1 LSAAEWIRQRLKETV
16 REVYIPSGDAVPS
29 IPDGGLSRKGLVR
42 LDANENLL
50 FPHSLLSAVLREVVD
65 EVDVR
70 TYPRLEE
77 ERLNE
82 AIADYLNFPTNQI
95 VVSNGSD
102 PLIESCVKAFLKG
115 DEEAISI
122 SPTFAMYKI
131 ITRNHGFD
139 YVEVP
144 LNEDFSLNVDVFFSE
159 VKANTVLCFLNS
171 PNNPTGNQF
180 PLANVK
186 KIVEAFKGF
195 VVIDEAYVDFAP
207 YSVLDLIEKSEN
219 LIVLR
224 TFSKAFGL
232 AGLRIGYS
240 LSNSGVTDALK
251 RIQLPFNVNK
261 VSLAMARKVLEQREV
276 IADVVTLVKTER
288 SKLFKRMN
296 RISGV
301 TAYNSDANFILFKTE
316 KDPDKIYHGLQKKGL
331 LIRRFKSIL
340 GRGVFLRV
348 TVGLPE
354 MNTNFTDSL
363 RELCGE

>member
-1 LSAAEWIRQRLKETV
+1 LSTAEWIRQRLKETV
-16 REVYIPSGDAVPS
+16 REVYVPSGDAVPAM
-29 IPDGGLSRKGLVR
+29 PAGGLNSKDLVR

-50 FPHSLLSAVLREVVD
+50 FPRPLVSAVLREVVD

-82 AIADYLNFPTNQI
+82 AIADYLNFPSTQI

-102 PLIESCVKAFLKG
+102 PLIESCVKAFLRG

-144 LNEDFSLNVDVFFSE
+144 LNEDFSLNVDVFLSK

-180 PLANVK
+180 PLADVK
-186 KIVEAFKGF
+186 KIIEAFNGF

-232 AGLRIGYS
+232 AGLRIGCS
-240 LSNSGVTDALK
+240 LSNSEVTDALK
-251 RIQLPFNVNK
+251 RVQLPFNVNK
-261 VSLAMARKVLEQREV
+261 VSLATARKILEHREV
-276 IADVVTLVKTER
+276 IADVVSLVKSER
-288 SKLFKRMN
+288 GRLFRRMAK
-296 RISGV
+296 ISGV
-301 TAYNSDANFILFKTE
+301 TPFKSDANFIFFKTE
-316 KDPDKIYHGLQKKGL
+316 KDPEKIYYGLQKKGL

-340 GRGVFLRV
+340 ERGEFLRV

-354 MNTNFTDSL
+354 MNASFTDSL
-363 RELCGE
+363 KELYEA

>member
-1 LSAAEWIRQRLKETV
+1 LKETA
-16 REVYIPSGDAVPS
+16 REVYVPSGDAVPT
-29 IPDGGLSRKGLVR
+29 IPAGGLNRKDLVR

-50 FPHSLLSAVLREVVD
+50 FPHSLLSGVLKDVAD

-77 ERLNE
+77 KRLNE
-82 AIADYLNFPTNQI
+82 AIADYLNFSSNQI

-102 PLIESCVKAFLKG
+102 PLIESCVRAFLKG
-115 DEEAISI
+115 DEGAISI

-144 LNEDFSLNVDVFFSE
+144 LNEDFSLNVDVFLSK

-180 PLANVK
+180 PLADIK
-186 KIVEAFKGF
+186 KIVETFRGF

-207 YSVLDLIEKSEN
+207 YSILDLIEKSET

-240 LSNSGVTDALK
+240 LSNSDVTDALK
-251 RIQLPFNVNK
+251 RVQLPFNVNK
-261 VSLAMARKVLEQREV
+261 VSLIMARKILEQREV
-276 IADVVTLVKTER
+276 IADVVSLVKSER
-288 SKLFKRMN
+288 DTLFRHME

-301 TAYNSDANFILFKTE
+301 TVFNSDANFIFFKTE
-316 KDPDKIYHGLQKKGL
+316 KDSDKIYDGLQKKGL
-331 LIRRFKSIL
+331 LIRRFKRIL
-340 GRGVFLRV
+340 ERGGFLRV

-354 MNTNFTDSL
+354 MNENFSDSL
-363 RELCGE
+363 MELCEE

>member
-1 LSAAEWIRQRLKETV
+1 LSAAEWIRKRLKEV
-16 REVYIPSGDAVPS
+16 AREEYVPSEDAVPT
-29 IPDGGLSRKGLVR
+29 IPVGGLNRNDLIR
-42 LDANENLL
+42 LNANENLL
-50 FPHSLLSAVLREVVD
+50 FPNSLLSTVLREVAD

-77 ERLNE
+77 DRLIE
-82 AIADYLNFPTNQI
+82 ALADYLNFPSTQI

-144 LNEDFSLNVDVFFSE
+144 LNEDFSLNVDVFLSE
-159 VKANTVLCFLNS
+159 VNANTFLCFLNS

-180 PLANVK
+180 PLADVK
-186 KIVEAFKGF
+186 KIIEAFNGF

-240 LSNSGVTDALK
+240 LSNLEVTAALK

-261 VSLAMARKVLEQREV
+261 VSLAMARKILEQREV
-276 IADVVTLVKTER
+276 IADVVTLVKSER
-288 SKLFKRMN
+288 DKLFRRMD

-301 TAYNSDANFILFKTE
+301 TVFNSDTNFILFKTE
-316 KDPDKIYHGLQKKGL
+316 KDPEKIHHGLQKKGL

-340 GRGVFLRV
+340 ERGEFLRV

-354 MNTNFTDSL
+354 MNKDFTDSL
-363 RELCGE
+363 KELCEE

>member
-1 LSAAEWIRQRLKETV
+1 MSAAEWIRKRLKEV
-16 REVYIPSGDAVPS
+16 AREEYVPNEDAIPT
-29 IPDGGLSRKGLVR
+29 IPAGSLNKNGLIR

-50 FPHSLLSAVLREVVD
+50 FPHSLLSTVLREVSD

-77 ERLNE
+77 DSLIE
-82 AIADYLNFPTNQI
+82 ALADYLNFPSAQI

-139 YVEVP
+139 YVEVS
-144 LNEDFSLNVDVFFSE
+144 LNEDFSLNVDVFLSE
-159 VKANTVLCFLNS
+159 VNAKAVLCFLNS

-180 PLANVK
+180 PLADVK
-186 KIVEAFKGF
+186 KIIEAFNGF

-240 LSNSGVTDALK
+240 LSNLEVTDALK

-261 VSLAMARKVLEQREV
+261 VSLTMARKVLEQREV
-276 IADVVTLVKTER
+276 IADVVTLVKSER
-288 SKLFKRMN
+288 DKLFRRMN

-301 TAYNSDANFILFKTE
+301 TAFNSDANFILFKTE
-316 KDPDKIYHGLQKKGL
+316 KDPEKIYHGLQKKGL

-340 GRGVFLRV
+340 ERGEFLRV

-354 MNTNFTDSL
+354 MNKNFTDYL
-363 RELCGE
+363 KELCEE